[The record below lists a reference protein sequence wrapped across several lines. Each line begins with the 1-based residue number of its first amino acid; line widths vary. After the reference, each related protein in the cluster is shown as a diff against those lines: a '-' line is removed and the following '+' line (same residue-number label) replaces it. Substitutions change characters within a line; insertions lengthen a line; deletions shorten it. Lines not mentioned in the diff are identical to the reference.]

1 MKNIVVTGKNGQL
14 GSEFQALAAHFPE
27 INFHFSDY
35 NELDI
40 TDADAVLGYFEEV
53 QPDLVI
59 NCAAYTAV
67 DKAEEDADK
76 AEAVNATG
84 VKHLVEGCEK
94 LGSRLIHVSTDYVF
108 DGSKNVPY
116 TEEDAVQPL
125 GVYGDTKRSGEV
137 AVLDSKIQALVL
149 RTSWV
154 YSSHGNN
161 FVKTM
166 LRLGAERGELGVV
179 FDQAGSPTYARDL
192 AVAIM
197 EIARKE
203 DQWPI
208 EPTLYHFS
216 NEGAISWYDFAEA
229 ILEEGGLSCKV
240 RPILSA
246 EYPTLTA
253 RPHYSVLDK
262 AAIKGDFGIEI
273 PYWRV
278 SLKECIAKL
287 MN

>member
-1 MKNIVVTGKNGQL
+1 MKNIVVTGKDGQL

-27 INFHFSDY
+27 MNFHFSDY
-35 NELDI
+35 KELDI
-40 TDADAVLGYFEEV
+40 TNVDAVFGYFEEV

-94 LGSRLIHVSTDYVF
+94 FGSRLIHISTDYVF

-125 GVYGDTKRSGEV
+125 GMYGETKRAGEL

-154 YSSHGNN
+154 YSSSGNN

-166 LRLGAERGELGVV
+166 LRLGAEREALGVV
-179 FDQAGSPTYARDL
+179 YDQAGSPTYARDL
-192 AVAIM
+192 AVAIL
-197 EIARKE
+197 EIAQKE
-203 DQWPI
+203 EKWPD
-208 EPTLYHFS
+208 TTALYHFS
-216 NEGAISWYDFAEA
+216 NEGAISWFDFAVA
-229 ILEEGGLSCKV
+229 IMEEGGLSCKV
-240 RPILSA
+240 NPILSA
-246 EYPTLTA
+246 EYPTPTA

-262 AAIKGDFGIEI
+262 GAVKKDFGIEI

-278 SLKECIAKL
+278 SLKECITKL
-287 MN
+287 IK